1 MRNLLEAARC
11 VEAGRQFV
19 GERLVVDETVCAS
32 RADGLLVELLGIE
45 RAAIDAGNLGTDQRG
60 AVLEVRRAV
69 LGPFLELAMV
79 SCQSV
84 LVLSTMRGGC
94 RIAERSPR
102 QRGVELV
109 VCQLEGFRR
118 RPKKSSRVFCRFDG
132 GNVRTR
138 EEAGLQLA
146 DEVPAGDESQ
156 PRILRQM
163 LLEPALV
170 ELGIVE
176 RVELRGQA
184 AEGPDESQLSG
195 DDVGDVA
202 EPELARELEAGLGFA
217 QHFTEGLPGGEQVR
231 DRHVTAVTRVGEI
244 SVSGGRLE
252 GAPHQAAA
260 SANGLRPGKQ
270 AAPEDQADAAL
281 EQTQAAMLHK
291 VQAELSEAEA
301 GRVVAE
307 TMAEEHA
314 ETDVGEARSVA
325 VPMFQAEVCHPADD
339 EAEEI
344 LVGPQGR
351 RQDCVED
358 VHGAAQFGFR
368 HQRQIDELLDRATPD
383 LAPDTLVFLLDLLL
397 RRLRGPLDTRLPQIV
412 EACLDSAAAPAE
424 RCEQLFLQP
433 RDGG

>member
-1 MRNLLEAARC
+1 MRNLVEAAPC

-19 GERLVVDETVCAS
+19 RDRLVVDEAVCAS

-45 RAAIDAGNLGTDQRG
+45 RAALDARDLGPDERG

-69 LGPFLELAMV
+69 LGPFLQLAMV

-84 LVLSTMRGGC
+84 LVLSTIRGGC

-138 EEAGLQLA
+138 EEAPLQLA

-156 PRILRQM
+156 PRIRRQM

-202 EPELARELEAGLGFA
+202 EPELARESRPL
-217 QHFTEGLPGGEQVR
+217 
-231 DRHVTAVTRVGEI
+231 
-244 SVSGGRLE
+244 S
-252 GAPHQAAA
+252 A
-260 SANGLRPGKQ
+260 S
-270 AAPEDQADAAL
+270 
-281 EQTQAAMLHK
+281 
-291 VQAELSEAEA
+291 
-301 GRVVAE
+301 
-307 TMAEEHA
+307 
-314 ETDVGEARSVA
+314 
-325 VPMFQAEVCHPADD
+325 
-339 EAEEI
+339 
-344 LVGPQGR
+344 
-351 RQDCVED
+351 
-358 VHGAAQFGFR
+358 
-368 HQRQIDELLDRATPD
+368 
-383 LAPDTLVFLLDLLL
+383 
-397 RRLRGPLDTRLPQIV
+397 
-412 EACLDSAAAPAE
+412 
-424 RCEQLFLQP
+424 RCTS
-433 RDGG
+433 